1 MITSLLIITIGLMI
15 MGHAPWW
22 LIMLALLIMVGEADH
37 GWHRHTQDALIN
49 ASEDHQSP

>member
-1 MITSLLIITIGLMI
+1 MIMSLLIITIGLMI

-22 LIMLALLIMVGEADH
+22 LIMLASLIMMGEADH
-37 GWHRHTQDALIN
+37 GRRLKRQHALIN